1 MSTALEA
8 LLQVHREK
16 IQSLNPNCKEWAKEQ
31 QIIKQ
36 LNKTLALL
44 NEALATPLTVVQQ
57 EAEQAYPTQ
66 YWEGM
71 EPSATNPRGQLK
83 ELTVTTSDLQEAYIK
98 GRTHAPTQEQ
108 IAVAAEVIRD
118 EFYNIELELISY
130 KEAKNI
136 ASQALEAA
144 CNYVNGEHQ

>member
-44 NEALATPLTVVQQ
+44 NEALATPPTVAQQ

-83 ELTVTTSDLQEAYIK
+83 ELTVTSHDLQEAYTK
-98 GRTHAPTQEQ
+98 GRTHAPTQAQ
-108 IAVAAEVIRD
+108 IDVAAHVILD
-118 EFYNIELELISY
+118 ELYKMGLVGISY
-130 KEAKNI
+130 GKIQNI
-136 ASQALEAA
+136 ASQTLEAA
-144 CNYVNGEHQ
+144 YNYLNGEHQ